1 MKTTNLL
8 FRISLDDKRI
18 IQERAKSLHLSV
30 SSYIRMTVLTT
41 NKIQ

>member
-1 MKTTNLL
+1 MKTTNVL
-8 FRISLDDKRI
+8 FRISLDDKKKL
-18 IQERAKSLHLSV
+18 QELAKSLHLSV